1 MARRKLSNSKQPG
14 NTLNKV
20 VVQEALKKS
29 YDTIDNPKWIPVNP
43 VDDQSSST
51 SLLIHEIFGGEILK
65 THKNKGWHFYNRIAG
80 ERLDFIKTESEKAS
94 EENNFEDIPSTPD
107 EIYNY
112 FEKEDYQTF
121 FNRFIRAFEESVG
134 LNKFRPRYTI

>member
-1 MARRKLSNSKQPG
+1 MSSKKVLLGVLAGVAVGAVLGILFATDKGSVTREKISKKGEDAMNSVKDKFDE
-14 NTLNKV
+14 LMDEV
-20 VVQEALKKS
+20 
-29 YDTIDNPKWIPVNP
+29 
-43 VDDQSSST
+43 
-51 SLLIHEIFGGEILK
+51 
-65 THKNKGWHFYNRIAG
+65 
-80 ERLDFIKTESEKAS
+80 SEKAS